1 MTEII
6 DNYLR
11 HTDRNMSRLTEYA
24 KKLRVYSSLHQIL
37 QVKLTESNY
46 L

>member
-24 KKLRVYSSLHQIL
+24 KKLRVYSFLHQIL

-46 L
+46 S